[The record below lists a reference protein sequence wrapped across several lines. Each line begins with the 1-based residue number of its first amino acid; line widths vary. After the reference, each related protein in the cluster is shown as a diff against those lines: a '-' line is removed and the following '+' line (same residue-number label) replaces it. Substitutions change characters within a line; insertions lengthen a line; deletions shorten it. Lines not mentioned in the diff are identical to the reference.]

1 VGAAELPEHHDVA
14 RAFRAAVAD
23 DLALFAR
30 LHREEVDAAL
40 LGSLRELGFPEALGL
55 RLQGEQGRSAL
66 QAVRE
71 TMQRL
76 PADLG
81 AEQLDHL
88 AADFAD
94 IYLNNRLRAAPNES
108 VWLDDDGLMMQEP
121 MFQVRDWYRRH
132 GVAAED
138 WRRFPDDHLTLQ
150 LQFIAHLLSQ
160 NQLAAAAQFMD
171 EHLLRWLTDFAV
183 RVANR
188 CGTDFYAGVAV
199 LTGAYLEELR
209 DLLAELLEQPRP
221 SPEEIAERM
230 KQKKAQEKEA
240 PYVPG
245 AAPSW

>member
-1 VGAAELPEHHDVA
+1 VGAAELPEHHDAA
-14 RAFRAAVAD
+14 RTFRAAVAD
-23 DLALFAR
+23 DLALLAR
-30 LHREEVDAAL
+30 LHRQEVDGEL
-40 LGSLRELGFPEALGL
+40 LGSLRELGFPDALGL
-55 RLQGEQGRSAL
+55 RLQGVQGRSAL
-66 QAVRE
+66 QAMRE
-71 TMQRL
+71 AMERL
-76 PADLG
+76 PQPVG
-81 AEQLDHL
+81 NEHLDRL

-94 IYLNNRLRAAPNES
+94 IYLNHRLRAAPNES

-121 MFQVRDWYRRH
+121 MFQVRDWYRRY

-150 LQFIAHLLSQ
+150 LQFIGHLFQ
-160 NQLAAAAQFMD
+160 RNELAAAAQFMD

-188 CGTDFYAGVAV
+188 SGTDFYAGVAV

-221 SPEEIAERM
+221 SPEEIADRM
-230 KQKKAQEKEA
+230 KQRKTQEQEA
-240 PYVPG
+240 PYLPG